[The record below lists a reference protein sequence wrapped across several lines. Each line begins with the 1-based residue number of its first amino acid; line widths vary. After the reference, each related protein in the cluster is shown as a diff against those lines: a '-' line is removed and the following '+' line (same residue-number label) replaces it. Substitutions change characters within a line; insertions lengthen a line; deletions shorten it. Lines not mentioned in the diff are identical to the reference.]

1 MAKGFTLLLQP
12 LALFVTISG
21 ARALGG
27 GTRAGVIILI
37 IVVLDDLIV

>member
-1 MAKGFTLLLQP
+1 MAEGFTLLLQP
-12 LALFVTISG
+12 LALFIAISG

-37 IVVLDDLIV
+37 IIIPNDLVG